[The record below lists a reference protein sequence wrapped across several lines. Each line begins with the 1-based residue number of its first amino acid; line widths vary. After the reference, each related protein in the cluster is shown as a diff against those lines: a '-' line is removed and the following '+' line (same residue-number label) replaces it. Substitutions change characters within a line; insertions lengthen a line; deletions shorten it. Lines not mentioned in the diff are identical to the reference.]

1 MIKIDSFIKK
11 NGSNSSSTNGGG
23 FANGATTN
31 TTTVQK
37 ELETHK
43 LWGQNFN
50 GTQDVDGDMT
60 VNGNVSISGNV
71 KATTGA
77 ITNIESKSITNVGTI
92 TTDTVDATTIKGAN
106 ANISNQLNIKDI
118 ISKNITTDYLTVTK
132 SAHFWELVVDK
143 ISSTKG
149 AIIVSPANC
158 IIEDLTNNN
167 GQYTLYWRAEDVETG
182 KAITNDF
189 KVNDQIICQSFNA
202 ATDADFNVSNK
213 FYWRLVTNVGRTYRA
228 DSLRGGGCYWNYIQ
242 LSATD
247 ANGTSIPEIG
257 DNIAVLGNRTNEDR
271 QNAIIISS
279 TNSDYLD
286 AEVQAPS
293 IVQYKGIKSYDLK
306 SYRYNVIAA
315 NGNTFVGNFKVVADD
330 GSLGDIESG
339 KDGKGIKSIVTHYLA
354 SNLKSGM
361 GQTTVWDSGS
371 VIPPTLTVTKP
382 YMWQQAKT
390 TYTDDTYT
398 LSLPVMIGALG
409 KTGANGKDGKIYI
422 LESTPSTIILNS
434 DGSFNRDNQYSSDPY
449 MIVKG
454 YEIVDGKRNNL
465 FTVNGNP
472 ITVRLSFNNDNMYT
486 EYTTD
491 DYVQCDFEPKWTD
504 SYYSILAE
512 IKQNGLKNAR
522 AIMYEGV
529 EYRQDK
535 ILATLDIPIVKLPFN
550 GIMDKLS
557 MTKARA
563 TVNINDDL
571 YVFNEGYVNHIDGDR
586 ITRVTDL
593 SKYYI
598 KLIDSNGRT
607 VKNTPSADS
616 NTFWFNS
623 LWQSKYSEQTNR
635 ITHFRLQLYDTSDNL
650 LDEITYNVT
659 FDAGAVLTVGQNAIT
674 SSVQQSKT
682 YTDGQISTVKQTAE
696 SITSTVSSMKDEI
709 IGANCMLGLNGQGWS
724 SNTIYEDAGNS
735 FHCESTDWFQS
746 HPIEDFSGDYTFS
759 FDFWAVNSGNLQ
771 IKILDFTQT
780 YYDDGIY
787 NQYVDFGTY
796 TPCKI
801 LTTSSYVSNVTLTNY
816 ATRGTSST
824 WSYTNTETITLKV
837 GDNVAV
843 RVTNSTNNRYNSIYG
858 TVSAINISSKSV
870 TVQAIALLDQPNT
883 ICTLSCPT
891 DKKDGTDINSL
902 HYDEKLGRY
911 WIRFKETRGT
921 AKTFVML
928 FRNLSTSSI
937 GWISR
942 LMLEESV
949 EYPHKY
955 NNTGQASQ
963 SMIKQTANE
972 ILMSVNDTYL
982 KIGDGNIT
990 LNGDTKVNGSLT
1002 LNDENQ
1008 GFLLFGD
1015 SGTTE
1020 ISPKSIG
1027 TYNEFK
1033 SKTTN
1038 IIKTHYN
1045 STIYGSP
1052 TVDGALYGFS
1062 WNVSQK
1068 LGTFKKG
1075 SYINLIDYT
1084 NVAFAN
1090 VGMEQIGIGTP
1101 SATFYIHEN
1110 GTLTKTITVGDKTSV
1125 DIGNY
1130 TVVGDNVEVMVT
1142 GRFTKNVSTSIWGTS
1157 QDILSPRDTNIT
1169 IKPIRPMPSISVTV
1183 DWKNEVPTASA
1194 FMLIGY
1200 DGFAVN
1206 FGNNK
1211 TVYCGKDGFI
1221 AKYGNNE
1228 FRITDAG
1235 ISHNNMATTYTI
1247 IGSSSSSSPTT
1258 YTVQD
1263 PIDTVLCKS
1272 GYCKV
1277 IFPSNPYNGQRIKIY
1292 DKSSAES
1299 YINSNG
1305 KHVCRCDSIYDDRSI
1320 WTNQNLRDM
1329 AVRIYTYI
1337 NDTWFE
1343 EYTG

>member
-11 NGSNSSSTNGGG
+11 NGSNSSSNGGGG
-23 FANGATTN
+23 FAN

-60 VNGNVSISGNV
+60 VNGNVAISGNV
-71 KATTGA
+71 TATKGA
-77 ITNIESKSITNVGTI
+77 ITNIESESITNVGTI
-92 TTDTVDATTIKGAN
+92 TTDTVDATNIKGAN

-247 ANGTSIPEIG
+247 ANGTSIPEVG

-409 KTGANGKDGKIYI
+409 KTGASGKDGKIYI

-486 EYTTD
+486 EYTD

-563 TVNINDDL
+563 TVNINDEL
-571 YVFNEGYVNHIDGDR
+571 YVFTEGYVNHIDGDR
-586 ITRVTDL
+586 ITRVTEL
-593 SKYYI
+593 SKFYF
-598 KLIDSNGRT
+598 KLIDSNGSS
-607 VKNTPSADS
+607 KNTSSSGD
-616 NTFWFNS
+616 TFWFNS
-623 LWQSKYSEQTNR
+623 LWQSKYSEQANR

-650 LDEITYNVT
+650 LDEITYNVS

-674 SSVQQSKT
+674 ASVRQSKD
-682 YTDGQISTVKQTAE
+682 YTDGQISTVKQTADGIASRVTKIEGDYVTE
-696 SITSTVSSMKDEI
+696 SEMNQTANNISLNVYDNLKNKTGIDVTAGKIVLDADNVQVKGNFNLTDTSNGLTVYDAANTPLINLQPKQISKIGTFKNDRLMTTNLTMTSVSGGSSIVVQTNKSSAITLKKGDVI
-709 IGANCMLGLNGQGWS
+709 RL
-724 SNTIYEDAGNS
+724 SNIRYTIYANDG
-735 FHCESTDWFQS
+735 TTIYPRD
-746 HPIEDFSGDYTFS
+746 I
-759 FDFWAVNSGNLQ
+759 NLV
-771 IKILDFTQT
+771 
-780 YYDDGIY
+780 GGVRIY
-787 NQYVDFGTY
+787 NGKGEMVLNSSAQFSRNNNYGTY
-796 TPCKI
+796 QLNTFVIYRTTADDNYTVNLFITTP
-801 LTTSSYVSNVTLTNY
+801 
-816 ATRGTSST
+816 ST
-824 WSYTNTETITLKV
+824 WSTSY
-837 GDNVAV
+837 
-843 RVTNSTNNRYNSIYG
+843 
-858 TVSAINISSKSV
+858 TVSGYGNTRIETGNNVQSYIGSDGAFFHNAPNKMIYSAEDELRLQFGFNGIRWSDDTDYNNKAMEVLCNVKSNTDGTYSPLYLPFYNFTPVTQSFTFAYQRVANIASNKYAHNIMPSTDKG
-870 TVQAIALLDQPNT
+870 ILLLDTPA
-883 ICTLSCPT
+883 T
-891 DKKDGTDINSL
+891 DSNGNYQETWFVLPSESFGSRDGKIYFSL
-902 HYDEKLGRY
+902 P
-911 WIRFKETRGT
+911 
-921 AKTFVML
+921 
-928 FRNLSTSSI
+928 I
-937 GWISR
+937 GYTVKII
-942 LMLEESV
+942 
-949 EYPHKY
+949 
-955 NNTGQASQ
+955 NNTGGKADVFVTPNTSN
-963 SMIKQTANE
+963 KNE
-972 ILMSVNDTYL
+972 GVIYTSENAKVNYL
-982 KIGDGNIT
+982 K
-990 LNGDTKVNGSLT
+990 LT
-1002 LNDENQ
+1002 
-1008 GFLLFGD
+1008 
-1015 SGTTE
+1015 
-1020 ISPKSIG
+1020 
-1027 TYNEFK
+1027 
-1033 SKTTN
+1033 
-1038 IIKTHYN
+1038 
-1045 STIYGSP
+1045 
-1052 TVDGALYGFS
+1052 
-1062 WNVSQK
+1062 
-1068 LGTFKKG
+1068 
-1075 SYINLIDYT
+1075 
-1084 NVAFAN
+1084 
-1090 VGMEQIGIGTP
+1090 
-1101 SATFYIHEN
+1101 
-1110 GTLTKTITVGDKTSV
+1110 
-1125 DIGNY
+1125 
-1130 TVVGDNVEVMVT
+1130 GDNSMKTFMYV
-1142 GRFTKNVSTSIWGTS
+1142 GGYGTES
-1157 QDILSPRDTNIT
+1157 
-1169 IKPIRPMPSISVTV
+1169 
-1183 DWKNEVPTASA
+1183 
-1194 FMLIGY
+1194 G
-1200 DGFAVN
+1200 
-1206 FGNNK
+1206 K
-1211 TVYCGKDGFI
+1211 TWRV
-1221 AKYGNNE
+1221 
-1228 FRITDAG
+1228 
-1235 ISHNNMATTYTI
+1235 
-1247 IGSSSSSSPTT
+1247 
-1258 YTVQD
+1258 
-1263 PIDTVLCKS
+1263 ID
-1272 GYCKV
+1272 
-1277 IFPSNPYNGQRIKIY
+1277 
-1292 DKSSAES
+1292 
-1299 YINSNG
+1299 
-1305 KHVCRCDSIYDDRSI
+1305 
-1320 WTNQNLRDM
+1320 
-1329 AVRIYTYI
+1329 
-1337 NDTWFE
+1337 
-1343 EYTG
+1343 